1 MVENR
6 SRKGLGNLEIR
17 PRATPRPAKTVTLE
31 AGHRSNWS
39 LGRGMSNF
47 DVSRPFSGPNFRQ
60 ENSTK
65 SANSDMGCPYGGA
78 QPGARRGH
86 QQGLPR
92 PRAQCTKTLA
102 RSWAKRRGAKLIV
115 CLGGA
120 SPPKAVILHLLCVLP
135 TILQEFSYTGPLV
148 LAGLASALGARPA
161 ALPQKGVRRR

>member
-1 MVENR
+1 M
-6 SRKGLGNLEIR
+6 
-17 PRATPRPAKTVTLE
+17 TLE
-31 AGHRSNWS
+31 AGHRFNWS

-86 QQGLPR
+86 RQGLPR

-115 CLGGA
+115 CLGEGFA
-120 SPPKAVILHLLCVLP
+120 PQGNHSSSPLRFDHDLAGVFVHWALGLGRPCQCPLRAPGCAPPKGRS
-135 TILQEFSYTGPLV
+135 TTKTDE
-148 LAGLASALGARPA
+148 
-161 ALPQKGVRRR
+161 QKSKND